1 MVTKRDLAIILPVYN
16 PHQGWEGELLCA
28 LGKIQEIFSGVDYQ
42 ITIVNDGS
50 TDGVDDI
57 IRNGILPEYP
67 DIKYL
72 CYPRNMGKG
81 FAIRHAMERSA
92 SDYYIYCDFDF
103 PFGTDVLRN
112 IYEIL
117 AGGSTNLVMASRNFN
132 TFIRRLPF
140 IRRLVS
146 LSLILINYCITGFRI
161 KDTQAGLKGLDN
173 RARSIFLT
181 TKTNSFVFD
190 LEFALKC
197 LKSGIKFGF
206 VKVDLNP
213 EIRFNNFS
221 SAILRRELV
230 NFLKIIVGRV

>member
-1 MVTKRDLAIILPVYN
+1 M
-16 PHQGWEGELLCA
+16 LCA

-117 AGGSTNLVMASRNFN
+117 AGGSTNLVMASGEFQYLHQKASVYQKIGIIVADPYKLLYHGVQDKRH
-132 TFIRRLPF
+132 P
-140 IRRLVS
+140 
-146 LSLILINYCITGFRI
+146 GRI
-161 KDTQAGLKGLDN
+161 K
-173 RARSIFLT
+173 RA
-181 TKTNSFVFD
+181 
-190 LEFALKC
+190 
-197 LKSGIKFGF
+197 
-206 VKVDLNP
+206 
-213 EIRFNNFS
+213 
-221 SAILRRELV
+221 
-230 NFLKIIVGRV
+230 